1 MSTITTRSGKGSP
14 LTNNEVDS
22 NFTNLNTDKA
32 ELSGATFTGEI
43 IANGGIALG
52 DNDKATFGAGDDLQ
66 IFHDG
71 TQSLISEV
79 GTGNLSINGT
89 SINFNNNDL
98 GGRYAEFVSN
108 GAVNLFHAGDKKL
121 ATTSTGIDVT
131 GSVVADGLTVV
142 GTTTLSN
149 LDVDSTTPQ
158 IKLNETDVTDENT
171 QIIQASGSV
180 RFRTVTDAGAL
191 VAERL
196 RIDHGTGDVS
206 FYEDTGTTA
215 KMVWDASAEL
225 LTTTGLD
232 VTGTATMD
240 GLTVSN
246 LDSSVIK
253 LESTGTGLGAN
264 AVIGD
269 LQFYGND
276 ASIPGAGIK
285 ASITATTVSALGDDS
300 QLMFSTSNGT
310 TNNVNRMLIANSGDI
325 SFYEDTGTTAKFFW
339 DASKES
345 LGIGTTSLTPTDGAN
360 IELSSATSARV
371 ILDSTGENGSKWTMA
386 SGIDGSLAF
395 YDYDASAYRM
405 RIDSSGNVGINT
417 STPNSNLSVHSA
429 TGGNAYIDVTRDN
442 ATSTALRL
450 GAENGNTVINSVG
463 AVPMAFYTNAAERM
477 RIDSSGNVGI
487 GTSSPDTLLEIVGAD
502 PILTIRDTE
511 TSGAA
516 TNATLRLA
524 ESGASDTLNNY
535 WDINH
540 TGNSELRFVSKIGLT
555 TAERM
560 RIDASGNLLVG
571 KSGSSLSTAGFE
583 LYASGVQ
590 WMTSANARPLLL
602 NRTGSDGAIQEFRKD
617 GTTVGSIGTKSA
629 DLCIGTDD
637 TGIRFG
643 DGGNAVI
650 PHNMATNTTTDD
662 IISFGTA
669 TERFKHL
676 YLSGGVY
683 LGGTVAAN
691 KLDDYEEGTWTPT
704 VGSQGGGI
712 TAYTSSGTYVKIGAS
727 VTLTIYVTLGD
738 VGTASG
744 VMLITNVPF
753 STVAYANGM
762 ARENANTGYVYSSYL
777 SLAAGIQINNAT
789 NGPISWTN
797 GHVYTATITYKT
809 NA

>member
-1 MSTITTRSGKGSP
+1 MATKIVTKNSSTASAVPTAAQLVQGELAVNVVDKKLYTENNEGVIVLLADGVKLAGIEALADVTDTANVTAAGALMDSE
-14 LTNNEVDS
+14 LTNITAVKALDQGVATTDS
-22 NFTNLNTDKA
+22 PTFA
-32 ELSGATFTGEI
+32 AATVTGEI
-43 IANGGIALG
+43 TANGGIALG
-52 DNDKATFGAGDDLQ
+52 DNDKATFGADDDLQ
-66 IFHDG
+66 IYHDG
-71 TQSLISEV
+71 SHSQIKDA
-79 GTGNLSINGT
+79 GTGNLYIKATSGVLIQDNDTGT
-89 SINFNNNDL
+89 NRITTSAA
-98 GGRYAEFVSN
+98 GPVYVY
-108 GAVNLFHAGDKKL
+108 HAGDQKL

-131 GSVVADGLTVV
+131 G
-142 GTTTLSN
+142 
-149 LDVDSTTPQ
+149 
-158 IKLNETDVTDENT
+158 
-171 QIIQASGSV
+171 
-180 RFRTVTDAGAL
+180 
-191 VAERL
+191 
-196 RIDHGTGDVS
+196 
-206 FYEDTGTTA
+206 
-215 KMVWDASAEL
+215 
-225 LTTTGLD
+225 
-232 VTGTATMD
+232 TATMD
-240 GLTVSN
+240 GLVVNGAASISGVANAN
-246 LDSSVIK
+246 LQ
-253 LESTGTGLGAN
+253 LASTGGNAYQLRTDVNSAYIYQAN
-264 AVIGD
+264 RAVPIA
-269 LQFYGND
+269 QFGYG
-276 ASIPGAGIK
+276 
-285 ASITATTVSALGDDS
+285 
-300 QLMFSTSNGT
+300 
-310 TNNVNRMLIANSGDI
+310 GDI
-325 SFYEDTGTTAKFFW
+325 SFYEDTGTTPKFFW
-339 DASKES
+339 DASAES
-345 LGIGTTSLTPTDGAN
+345 LGIGTSSPSEYNAAGNSLVIANDAAGMTLASSPTGSGHLLFA
-360 IELSSATSARV
+360 
-371 ILDSTGENGSKWTMA
+371 DSTSGTGAYAGFIRYDHTTNSMRFAAGSGTE
-386 SGIDGSLAF
+386 
-395 YDYDASAYRM
+395 RM

-683 LGGTVAAN
+683 LGGTGAAN
-691 KLDDYEEGTWTPT
+691 KLDDYEEGTFTPVDDSGAALTFTTPT
-704 VGSQGGGI
+704 GKYTKIGNKVYVSCHITYPTTSSTVNIKIGGLPFGVGSSQSDRSGLSVS
-712 TAYTSSGTYVKIGAS
+712 YTTYTTP
-727 VTLTIYVTLGD
+727 VTVLGE
-738 VGTASG
+738 TNT
-744 VMLITNVPF
+744 TNVELF
-753 STVAYANGM
+753 SFGGV
-762 ARENANTGYVYSSYL
+762 RR
-777 SLAAGIQINNAT
+777 
-789 NGPISWTN
+789 
-797 GHVYTATITYKT
+797 T
-809 NA
+809 NADLSAKVIYIGGFYEIE

>member
-1 MSTITTRSGKGSP
+1 MATKIVTKNSSTASAVPTAAQLVQGELAVNVVDKKLYTENNEGVIVLLADGVKLAGIEALADVTDTANVTAAGALMDSE
-14 LTNNEVDS
+14 LTNITAVKALDQGVATTDS
-22 NFTNLNTDKA
+22 PTFA
-32 ELSGATFTGEI
+32 AATVTGEI
-43 IANGGIALG
+43 TANGGIALG
-52 DNDKATFGAGDDLQ
+52 DNDKATFGADDDLQ
-66 IFHDG
+66 IYHDG
-71 TQSLISEV
+71 SHSQIKDA
-79 GTGNLSINGT
+79 GTGNLYIKATSGVLIQDNDTGT
-89 SINFNNNDL
+89 NRITTSAA
-98 GGRYAEFVSN
+98 GPVYVY
-108 GAVNLFHAGDKKL
+108 HAGDQKL

-131 GSVVADGLTVV
+131 G
-142 GTTTLSN
+142 
-149 LDVDSTTPQ
+149 
-158 IKLNETDVTDENT
+158 
-171 QIIQASGSV
+171 
-180 RFRTVTDAGAL
+180 
-191 VAERL
+191 
-196 RIDHGTGDVS
+196 
-206 FYEDTGTTA
+206 
-215 KMVWDASAEL
+215 
-225 LTTTGLD
+225 
-232 VTGTATMD
+232 TATMD
-240 GLTVSN
+240 GLVVNGAASISGVANAN
-246 LDSSVIK
+246 LQ
-253 LESTGTGLGAN
+253 LASTGGNTYQLRTDVNSAYIYQAN
-264 AVIGD
+264 RAVPIA
-269 LQFYGND
+269 QFGYG
-276 ASIPGAGIK
+276 
-285 ASITATTVSALGDDS
+285 
-300 QLMFSTSNGT
+300 
-310 TNNVNRMLIANSGDI
+310 GDI
-325 SFYEDTGTTAKFFW
+325 SFYEDTGTTPKFFW
-339 DASKES
+339 DASSTRLTLDGAETSRSNNTYLLDIDNSAQTSNMATSGPFRVKGYYGDS
-345 LGIGTTSLTPTDGAN
+345 FAITGAGNVGIGTSAPANSLTLDKNDNNFIQIRSSDTGNAGIYFGRQNDSVRGA
-360 IELSSATSARV
+360 IV
-371 ILDSTGENGSKWTMA
+371 
-386 SGIDGSLAF
+386 
-395 YDYDASAYRM
+395 YDNSNESIQFLNNNYNEKM

-683 LGGTVAAN
+683 LGGTGAAN
-691 KLDDYEEGTWTPT
+691 KLDDYEEGTFTPVDDSGAALTFTTPT
-704 VGSQGGGI
+704 GKYTKIGNKVYVSCHITYPTTSSTVNIKIGGLPFGVGSSQSDRSGLSVS
-712 TAYTSSGTYVKIGAS
+712 YTTYTTP
-727 VTLTIYVTLGD
+727 VTVLGE
-738 VGTASG
+738 TNT
-744 VMLITNVPF
+744 TNVELF
-753 STVAYANGM
+753 SFGGV
-762 ARENANTGYVYSSYL
+762 RR
-777 SLAAGIQINNAT
+777 
-789 NGPISWTN
+789 
-797 GHVYTATITYKT
+797 T
-809 NA
+809 NADLSAKVIYIGGFYEIE